1 MEEGDSG
8 RIPVI
13 KIKIPKETGEEEDVP
28 SHYCKECD
36 RSFSSGKALGG
47 HMSSAHVQANKEYSM
62 RKAMS
67 FNSNSKSKSSPGSP
81 TCSCNICGRVFQSQ
95 KSLFGHMRCHP
106 EREWRGMEPPRDAK
120 SESSEELGFFKAKAW
135 PTCKRGRPSLAAAME
150 EEKEKEKVDEM
161 VKVAVQ
167 VLASGKMERKYRCD
181 TCGRVFKSH
190 EALGGHRAS
199 HNKFMMTII
208 NTSTR
213 HLEPKNM
220 PKAKKKKMMLI
231 KPDSVTSDHVDGDG
245 DSASVLASTITPT
258 SASTITPTLASG
270 FGFDIDLNMSPPG
283 EEEEEE
289 VEDKGMEESSNDT
302 SSRQ

>member
-13 KIKIPKETGEEEDVP
+13 KIKIPKKAEEEEGVP

-67 FNSNSKSKSSPGSP
+67 FNSKSKSSSPGSP
-81 TCSCNICGRVFQSQ
+81 CCSCGICGRVFQSQ

-106 EREWRGMEPPRDAK
+106 ERDWRGMEPPSTPRDAK
-120 SESSEELGFFKAKAW
+120 SESSEELGFFSGKPW
-135 PTCKRGRPSLAAAME
+135 PTCKRGRPAV
-150 EEKEKEKVDEM
+150 EKEKEKVDEVEEM
-161 VKVAVQ
+161 FKVAVQ
-167 VLASGKMERKYRCD
+167 VLARGKMEREYRCD
-181 TCGRVFKSH
+181 TCGKVFKSH

-199 HNKFMMTII
+199 HKKFKMSII

-213 HLEPKNM
+213 HLEPKKM
-220 PKAKKKKMMLI
+220 PRTKKNKMMMT
-231 KPDSVTSDHVDGDG
+231 KPDFVTSDPGPSDHVDSNA
-245 DSASVLASTITPT
+245 DSAS
-258 SASTITPTLASG
+258 ASG
-270 FGFDIDLNMSPPG
+270 FLIDIDLNMSPP
-283 EEEEEE
+283 EEE
-289 VEDKGMEESSNDT
+289 VEDKGIEDSWNDM
-302 SSRQ
+302 R